1 VTAGDVAALI
11 LSVAALMLAI
21 VLLLTL
27 RILLVTTA
35 ALRET
40 TEELRRTA
48 LPMVS
53 DVRDTVN
60 HTNAELERVGSLIGT
75 AQSISTT
82 VDRASR
88 LAYLAV
94 SNPVVKVAAVSSGT
108 ARAARSLRR
117 RPKG

>member
-11 LSVAALMLAI
+11 LSVAALMLVVVI
-21 VLLLTL
+21 VLTL
-27 RILLVTTA
+27 RVLLVATG
-35 ALRET
+35 ALREAAD
-40 TEELRRTA
+40 ELRRTA
-48 LPMVS
+48 VPLVS

-60 HTNAELERVGSLIGT
+60 HTNAELERVTSLIGT

-94 SNPVVKVAAVSSGT
+94 ANPVVKAAAVSSGT

-117 RPKG
+117 RRKG

>member
-1 VTAGDVAALI
+1 MSAADVAALI
-11 LSVAALMLAI
+11 LSVAALVLVV

-27 RILLVTTA
+27 RVMLVTTA
-35 ALRET
+35 ALREAAD
-40 TEELRRTA
+40 ELRRTA
-48 LPMVS
+48 VPLVS

-60 HTNAELERVGSLIGT
+60 ATNAELERVGSLIGT

-94 SNPVVKVAAVSSGT
+94 ASPAVKVAAAGSGT

-117 RPKG
+117 RQRR